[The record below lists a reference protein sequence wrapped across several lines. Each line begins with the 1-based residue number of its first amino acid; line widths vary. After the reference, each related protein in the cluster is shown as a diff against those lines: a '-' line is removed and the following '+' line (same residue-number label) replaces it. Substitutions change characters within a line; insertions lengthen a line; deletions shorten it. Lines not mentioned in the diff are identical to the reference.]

1 MSCQDLNFNLSGAVI
16 DDISGLKN
24 MGELIYISIFGKPYR
39 VTPDKTFTE
48 KEQQEIKEMYP
59 DCFISCYPVDTNQK
73 QEGER

>member
-59 DCFISCYPVDTNQK
+59 DCFISCYPVDTY
-73 QEGER
+73 